1 MPNRNDVGY
10 KEDNILKGKDEAIS
24 DIKDKLVP
32 FLAEKLRA
40 EQAVKNSID
49 SLSNGLS
56 NDSSLSNS
64 GQEKTQQRVRKIDNP
79 FMSSPSTPEVHNQEY
94 RPQGGAGFTDVDESV
109 WRGGYSGP
117 YILLLTGVLVLI
129 GSLITYLVLSFR

>member
-24 DIKDKLVP
+24 DIKDKLIP

-49 SLSNGLS
+49 SLSNSAS
-56 NDSSLSNS
+56 NDNSLSSS
-64 GQEKTQQRVRKIDNP
+64 GLEKTQQRVRKIDNP
-79 FMSSPSTPEVHNQEY
+79 FMSSPSTPEVNHQEY
-94 RPQGGAGFTDVDESV
+94 RPQTGSGFEDVDESV